1 MKLLQQNGLY
11 KAILLAMTTTM
22 LVACGSSSDDG
33 DNGSSGVQG
42 SSGSPGDQGPAGT
55 NGSNGTDGI
64 NGSNGQNIGG
74 SVSVIDPTS
83 LVFSGVKAPR
93 TDAEKRTITVSD
105 ALIDGKVYGGA
116 YKTLA
121 RSGEDV
127 NGIYFGQL
135 IDESGSLLKSDD
147 GSIKISDS
155 NEFTSILP
163 IGNKL
168 FSVSQFESR
177 PGAMFLMELNQDAV
191 DGELTVK
198 NMSQIDQS
206 GIDGGWTHC
215 AASVTPWTTHLASEE
230 YEPNARSLITGTDA
244 QGSGYSSGML
254 DYYADINQ
262 WNPYF
267 YGWNIEVAVTEDAQ
281 VTSTKHYAMGRL
293 AFELSYVMP
302 DNKTTY
308 MTDDGTNVGLYMFVA
323 DTAKDLSAGTAYA
336 AKWNQTS
343 AEGIGA
349 ADLEWISLGHATDA
363 EIKDYIKGTNGK
375 SITTFADIFTTADPM
390 GSICPSTF
398 TAVNAGGKGLECLK
412 VNAGMET
419 AASRLET
426 RRYAA
431 YMGATTEFRKEE
443 GVTFDGK
450 RNKLY
455 VAMSSVGKGMMDG
468 DANELGGPNHIAINN
483 LNKCGGVYELDLAA
497 DAGMGSDFVA
507 QNMKGLIAGRPV
519 DGSGYGTMTEPQAIG
534 YENGNKCHIDGLSN
548 PDNVTYM
555 TGYDKL
561 IVGEDTGSGHQND
574 AIWAY
579 DFTAKDLVRIQ
590 TTPYGSETTSPYWYP
605 NINGWA
611 YMTSVVQHPYGES
624 DGDENTGAGEARA
637 YTGYVGPFPA
647 VN

>member
-1 MKLLQQNGLY
+1 MELLQKNALY
-11 KAILLAMTTTM
+11 KAVLLAMSTSM
-22 LVACGSSSDDG
+22 LVACGGDSDGDDG
-33 DNGSSGVQG
+33 IKGAD
-42 SSGSPGDQGPAGT
+42 
-55 NGSNGTDGI
+55 
-64 NGSNGQNIGG
+64 GQNVGG
-74 SVSVIDPTS
+74 PVSVIDPTS
-83 LVFSGVKAPR
+83 LVFTGVKAPM
-93 TDAEKRTITVSD
+93 TDAEKRTVLASD
-105 ALIDGKVYGGA
+105 AMIDGKVYGGA
-116 YKTLA
+116 YKTLV

-135 IDESGSLLKSDD
+135 VDESGSVLKAGD

-155 NEFTSILP
+155 NEFTSLLP

-168 FSVSQFESR
+168 FSVSQFESK
-177 PGAMFLMELNQDAV
+177 PGAMFLMELNQEAV

-206 GIDGGWTHC
+206 GIDGGWVHC

-230 YEPNARSLITGTDA
+230 YEPNARSLVTGSDA
-244 QGSGYSSGML
+244 QADGYTSGML

-267 YGWNIEVAVTEDAQ
+267 YGWNIEVVVSEDAQ

-302 DNKTTY
+302 DKKTTY

-323 DTAKDLSAGTAYA
+323 DTAEDLSAGTAYA

-343 AEGIGA
+343 ADGMGA

-363 EIKDYIKGTNGK
+363 EIKDYVKGTNGK
-375 SITTFADIFTTADPM
+375 TVATFADIFTTADAT
-390 GSICPSTF
+390 GSTCPDTF

-412 VNAGMET
+412 VNAGMEK

-431 YMGATTEFRKEE
+431 LMGATTEFRKEE
-443 GVTFDGK
+443 GVTYDSK

-455 VAMSSVGKGMMDG
+455 VAMSSIEKGMMD
-468 DANELGGPNHIAINN
+468 DDSNDFGGPNHIALNT

-497 DAGMGSDFVA
+497 NAGMGSDFVA

-519 DGSGYGTMTEPQAIG
+519 DGSGYGTTTEPQAVG
-534 YENGNKCHIDGLSN
+534 YENGNKCHIDGVSN

-555 TGYDKL
+555 TGYDQL

-574 AIWAY
+574 VIWAY
-579 DFTAKDLVRIQ
+579 DFTSEDLVRIQ

-611 YMTSVVQHPYGES
+611 YMTSVIQHPYGES
-624 DGDENTGAGEARA
+624 DGGENTGAGEARA